1 MLTLFIDGE
10 RLQVR
15 SGSLL
20 TAALAKS
27 GNPAARRSVTGEA
40 RAPFCG
46 MGVCQEC
53 RVQVDGV
60 RRLACQTSCRDGMQV
75 ERLS

>member
-1 MLTLFIDGE
+1 MLILFIDGE

-15 SGSLL
+15 PGSLL
-20 TAALAKS
+20 IAALAKS

-46 MGVCQEC
+46 MGICQEC

>member
-10 RLQVR
+10 RLDIR

-27 GNPAARRSVTGEA
+27 SNPAARCSVTGEA

-60 RRLACQTSCRDGMQV
+60 RRLACQTPCQDGMQV
-75 ERLS
+75 ERLP

>member
-10 RLQVR
+10 RLEMR
-15 SGSLL
+15 PGSLL

-27 GNPAARRSVTGEA
+27 GNPAARRSVGGEA
-40 RAPFCG
+40 RTPFCG
-46 MGVCQEC
+46 MGICQEC

-60 RRLACQTSCRDGMQV
+60 RRLACQTPCQDGMQV